1 MTYAVYK
8 IDYQQRLYRIV
19 YDDIQMYAP
28 VIILQVKTGINND
41 MSEYKRA
48 RYIIF

>member
-8 IDYQQRLYRIV
+8 IDYQQRLYSIFNNE
-19 YDDIQMYAP
+19 IQMCKP
-28 VIILQVKTGINND
+28 VIILQVKTGINNN
-41 MSEYKRA
+41 MSEFKRV